1 MRYSLISVRSLRALY
16 LSYLIDYLINY
27 FCIRLLI
34 YLPLSAYLSFSS
46 RLSLSSTRAVVDTT
60 LSALEAPNVML
71 SWNDISFANNYDR
84 VQIDAMSN
92 VTAVVML
99 GEQRF

>member
-1 MRYSLISVRSLRALY
+1 M
-16 LSYLIDYLINY
+16 
-27 FCIRLLI
+27 
-34 YLPLSAYLSFSS
+34 
-46 RLSLSSTRAVVDTT
+46 VDTT